1 MSRYI
6 DADELLELYDINDL
20 KEDVNWKIPIEVV
33 KQNIKDMP
41 TADVEPVRH
50 GHWILYRLNSLYID
64 WQILECSV
72 CGMNRLRRTGE
83 VLNYCPYCG
92 AKMDGKEQEHE

>member
-41 TADVEPVRH
+41 IADVVKVVRCKTCKYAMTQDCPMDEVYADDYCSYGERKEP
-50 GHWILYRLNSLYID
+50 GD
-64 WQILECSV
+64 E
-72 CGMNRLRRTGE
+72 
-83 VLNYCPYCG
+83 
-92 AKMDGKEQEHE
+92 